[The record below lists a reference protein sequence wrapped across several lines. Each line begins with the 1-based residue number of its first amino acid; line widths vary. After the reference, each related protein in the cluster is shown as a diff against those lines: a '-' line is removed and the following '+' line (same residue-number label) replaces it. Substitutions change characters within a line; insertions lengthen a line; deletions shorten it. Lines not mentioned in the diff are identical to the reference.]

1 MRDGNTPSGTGNEP
15 SRAFVT
21 ADSVRGPWHKR
32 GFLLAASVITAI
44 LATGIGLG
52 VASTIRGSV
61 PAAERIPAPP
71 GKNAVF
77 VEDDNGAGADQQ
89 ANIFQASGAGL
100 VHIQSARGAALG
112 SGIVLTRSGF
122 VLAAYRGLSGA
133 GALAARFEIS
143 GKTYPARIVG
153 SDPIANL
160 ALLQLSGGPFKPVGV
175 GRAADIRPSDRV
187 ASAGGNGNGIMLS
200 SGGIIGVNI
209 PATIGGHRLTGLLEV
224 TSLTQPGEEIGG
236 PLFNLSGQV
245 LGINIAAKP
254 HSPQGDGYVVP
265 IDGALRIARQ
275 IAGQ

>member
-1 MRDGNTPSGTGNEP
+1 MRDGNTPGGTGNEP
-15 SRAFVT
+15 SQAFVT
-21 ADSVRGPWHKR
+21 ADSVRGRWHKR
-32 GFLLAASVITAI
+32 GFRLAAPVITAI

-52 VASTIRGSV
+52 VTSTIRGSV

-71 GKNAVF
+71 AKNAVF

-100 VHIQSARGAALG
+100 VRIQSARGASLG
-112 SGIVLTRSGF
+112 AGIVLTRSGF
-122 VLAAYRGLSGA
+122 VLTTYRDLTGA
-133 GALAARFEIS
+133 GALIARGEIS

-153 SDPIANL
+153 SDLVANL
-160 ALLQLSGGPFKPVGV
+160 ALLQLSGGPFKPVAV
-175 GRAADIRPSDRV
+175 GTAADIRPSDRV
-187 ASAGGNGNGIMLS
+187 TSAGGNGNGIMLS
-200 SGGIIGVNI
+200 NGGIIGINI
-209 PATIGGHRLTGLLEV
+209 PATVGGHWLTGLLEV

-245 LGINIAAKP
+245 LGINIAVKP

-265 IDGALRIARQ
+265 IDGALRIAKQ